1 MPRATLPH
9 PARRAILCTAFALAT
24 IIAGGAPVA
33 VVATEQSRPETA
45 LPAPEGDVILT
56 VSGKLSRTNDDGAAR
71 LDMAMLEAMPATEI
85 QTQTIWTKGVQSFTG
100 VELRRLIDE
109 LGIDAETLGA
119 SAINDYRV
127 DIPVVDAIEGG
138 PIVAYKMNGDYM
150 SRRGK
155 GPLWI
160 VYPYDANIEYRKETI
175 YNRSIWQLDRLS
187 AE

>member
-1 MPRATLPH
+1 MPRTTLSH
-9 PARRAILCTAFALAT
+9 PARRTVLCSALAIAT
-24 IIAGGAPVA
+24 IVAGGAPVA
-33 VVATEQSRPETA
+33 VVATEQSRPQTA
-45 LPAPEGDVILT
+45 LPAPEGDVILSVT
-56 VSGKLSRTNDDGAAR
+56 GKLSRTNDDGAAR
-71 LDMAMLEAMPATEI
+71 LDIAMLEAMPATEI
-85 QTQTIWTKGVQSFTG
+85 RTQTIWTKGVQSFTG
-100 VELRRLIDE
+100 VELRILIED

-127 DIPVVDAIEGG
+127 DIPVHDAVEGG

-160 VYPYDANIEYRKETI
+160 VYPYDSNIEYRKETI